1 MDNLGSSP
9 YRLAG
14 SADGSAALD
23 LGTMPTRPRPERS
36 ERRLVRAAKR
46 GSREAFE
53 ELFRIHWPRVHRTA
67 FLIVRDAAAAEDIAQ
82 ESFVAALRHL
92 DRFDGGRPLGPWLNR
107 IVVNRS
113 IDWTRTRR
121 LRAEVGV
128 EPWREGAGEPAAEPP
143 NPQVTEQLM
152 AALGRLSAERRAVVV
167 MRYLLD
173 YTPSEIAAAL
183 ELPTG
188 TVNSRLRRA
197 LDQLGA
203 EYAEAIDA

>member
-1 MDNLGSSP
+1 
-9 YRLAG
+9 
-14 SADGSAALD
+14 
-23 LGTMPTRPRPERS
+23 MPSGPRPERS

-53 ELFRIHWPRVHRTA
+53 ELFRMHWARAHRTA
-67 FLIVRDAAAAEDIAQ
+67 FLIVRDGAAAEDIAQ

-92 DRFDGGRPLGPWLNR
+92 DRFDGRRPLGPWLNR
-107 IVVNRS
+107 IVVNRA

-121 LRAEVGV
+121 LRAEVGA
-128 EPWREGAGEPAAEPP
+128 EPWLDDRREAAVEGPDSRAEQVPAP
-143 NPQVTEQLM
+143 LM
-152 AALGRLSAERRAVVV
+152 DALGRLSPERRAVVV

-173 YTPSEIAAAL
+173 YTPSEIADAL

-203 EYAEAIDA
+203 EYGEAAGG